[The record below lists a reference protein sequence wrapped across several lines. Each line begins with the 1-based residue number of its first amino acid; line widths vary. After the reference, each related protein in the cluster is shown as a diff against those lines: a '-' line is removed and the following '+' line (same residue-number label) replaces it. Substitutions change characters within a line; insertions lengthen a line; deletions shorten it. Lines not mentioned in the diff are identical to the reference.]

1 MTPEASRRQV
11 PRGAVAATAPARLA
25 IQFPGGLPGFP
36 GRERFVL
43 LARPR
48 SRPFAFLAA
57 VGRPRVVLPV
67 LPLDWLAAALPQARA
82 ALAALG
88 LGPAERAWAVATVGP
103 GGRPVTVNLRAPVVV
118 DAARGVGAQR
128 ILEDARLPLAA
139 RLL

>member
-1 MTPEASRRQV
+1 MPT
-11 PRGAVAATAPARLA
+11 RLA
-25 IQFPGGLPGFP
+25 VRFPGGLPGFP

-67 LPLDWLAAALPQARA
+67 LPLDWLAAILPPARVA
-82 ALAALG
+82 HAALG
-88 LGPAERAWAVATVGP
+88 LGPAERAWAVAAVGP

-118 DAARGVGAQR
+118 DTARGVGAQR
-128 ILEDARLPLAA
+128 ILEDARLSLAA
-139 RLL
+139 RVR